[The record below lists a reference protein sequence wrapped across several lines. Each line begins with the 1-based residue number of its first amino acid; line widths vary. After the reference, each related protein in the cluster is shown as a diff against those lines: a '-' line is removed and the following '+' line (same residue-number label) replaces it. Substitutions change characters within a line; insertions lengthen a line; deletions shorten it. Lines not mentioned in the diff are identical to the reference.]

1 MNFLRLVSK
10 NYFDP
15 FVLTT
20 CGLVNSAM
28 FYYKYN
34 IDGIVVTNHGHKM
47 CYENNHYYFSS
58 EYKSQGGSQFIHYPV
73 LLLPLGISSVPFVAY
88 DVYKNHAN
96 NKEYEKSQK
105 SNTKLSC
112 MCGKLQ

>member
-34 IDGIVVTNHGHKM
+34 IDGIVVTNH
-47 CYENNHYYFSS
+47 
-58 EYKSQGGSQFIHYPV
+58 
-73 LLLPLGISSVPFVAY
+73 
-88 DVYKNHAN
+88 VYKNHAN